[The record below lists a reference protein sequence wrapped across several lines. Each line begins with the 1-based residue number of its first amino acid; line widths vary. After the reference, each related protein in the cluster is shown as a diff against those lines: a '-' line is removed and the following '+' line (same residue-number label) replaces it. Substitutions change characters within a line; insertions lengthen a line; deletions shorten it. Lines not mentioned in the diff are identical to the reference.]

1 MKTPKLYF
9 LDTGLV
15 CHLLGIREVDQLR
28 GHPLRGAIFENFV
41 VAELTKVFANDAE
54 TPRLH
59 FWRDSHG
66 AEVDVVLD
74 FGGVRIPVEIKSG
87 ETPGR
92 SYYRGLRVFRDL
104 AAASGQQIPDPYGIL
119 VYGGAESGD
128 RWGHMLRPWWA
139 CS

>member
-1 MKTPKLYF
+1 
-9 LDTGLV
+9 
-15 CHLLGIREVDQLR
+15 
-28 GHPLRGAIFENFV
+28 V
-41 VAELTKVFANDAE
+41 VAELTKIFANDAE
-54 TPRLH
+54 APQFH

-74 FGGVRIPVEIKSG
+74 FGGVRIPIEIKSG

-92 SYYRGLRVFRDL
+92 SYCRGLRVFRDL
-104 AAASGQQIPDPYGIL
+104 AAASGQQISEPYGIL
-119 VYGGAESGD
+119 VYSGAESGA